1 MNIEKATYVYKHEIT
16 HDTKGKT
23 RAEIFLFG
31 IKPKKNMQKQKEHQI
46 DTINKDREE
55 HEVDLEYTY
64 VEKEMKRKAKLVSP
78 FKKTGALEQKD
89 EKHWQETNRGHKVV
103 KHISKFKKAK
113 IQILSPYSREIDSID
128 SDNEIDHDSVN
139 KLALH
144 PLLRTTVIYF

>member
-113 IQILSPYSREIDSID
+113 IQNLSPHSRETDSTD
-128 SDNEIDHDSVN
+128 SDNENDHDSDMDEN
-139 KLALH
+139 
-144 PLLRTTVIYF
+144 TIDNSSTN